1 MAVSIPRSER
11 PSGFTLIEAMIAAT
25 IVGILATIAIP
36 QFMTYQLRSKSAEA
50 KSNLAAIQVA
60 EEAYFSEFGVYVT
73 ASPEPPAVPG
83 PQASVFNDV
92 GSDFAQLGFAPEGSV
107 YFSYGVLTS
116 ADELGFTADA
126 GADIDANGIVQ
137 FWGYAKPDGAGA
149 VTAGQVGCNTAALDP
164 LVVGPCD
171 PAAGRSIF

>member
-1 MAVSIPRSER
+1 MELPTSHQRRRA
-11 PSGFTLIEAMIAAT
+11 GFTLIEVMIAVT
-25 IVGILATIAIP
+25 IIGILATIAIP

-50 KSNLAAIQVA
+50 KSNLAAILVA
-60 EEAYFSEFGVYVT
+60 EEAYFSEFGVYV
-73 ASPEPPAVPG
+73 AAAPEPALVPG
-83 PQASVFNDV
+83 AATAEFDAA
-92 GSDFAQLGFAPEGSV
+92 GSDFAQLGFAPEGRV
-107 YFSYGVLTS
+107 YFSYGILTS
-116 ADELGFTADA
+116 ADELGFSADA

-149 VTAGQVGCNTAALDP
+149 LTAGQVGCNTAALAP